1 VAHALRASCDCVL
14 VGIGTVMQDDPQLTV
29 RLVAG
34 ASPRRAVLDSTA
46 RLPLRAQALG
56 TDAAT
61 TVLTTER
68 ASASRRAALRDAG
81 ARVEV
86 VASGDDGV
94 DVTAALERLGHSGVR
109 SVLVEGG
116 ARVITS
122 MLTAG
127 VVDRMIVA
135 VSPLIIGSGIEAV
148 RDLGVSRVTDAI
160 HLVNRSVH
168 PVGDDVLLA
177 WDIDHSRL

>member
-1 VAHALRASCDCVL
+1 
-14 VGIGTVMQDDPQLTV
+14 
-29 RLVAG
+29 
-34 ASPRRAVLDSTA
+34 
-46 RLPLRAQALG
+46 
-56 TDAAT
+56 
-61 TVLTTER
+61 VLTTER